1 MIFMKWLVCILSIWV
16 FIKNM
21 SFAIY
26 EYKVNE
32 NVIGSI
38 TVIIFNLFCIIFT
51 NLTLLLQ

>member
-1 MIFMKWLVCILSIWV
+1 MMFMKWLVCILSIWV

-38 TVIIFNLFCIIFT
+38 TVIVFNLFCIIFT
-51 NLTLLLQ
+51 NLTLFLR

>member
-1 MIFMKWLVCILSIWV
+1 MFMKWLVCILSIWV

-38 TVIIFNLFCIIFT
+38 TVIVFNLFCIIFT
-51 NLTLLLQ
+51 NLTLFLR